1 MFMKTSL
8 TARVGGFGRRSGQV
22 FPAVA
27 LVLSLLP
34 TPSSGDGW
42 SARKCALYQS
52 AFDDALTM
60 RGTDGIGDGFLR
72 RNEDF
77 IRSGCTTQG
86 HVCPQTPEEH
96 ALADM
101 LTLMTMNEGMAST
114 FVPFGCK
121 PLPDA
126 PGAD

>member
-1 MFMKTSL
+1 MFD
-8 TARVGGFGRRSGQV
+8 RSPERA
-22 FPAVA
+22 FPAA
-27 LVLSLLP
+27 AIALSLVASP
-34 TPSSGDGW
+34 AFPDSWTEQ
-42 SARKCALYQS
+42 KCTLYQS
-52 AFDDALTM
+52 AFADALTM
-60 RGTDGIGDGFLR
+60 SGTMGLRDEFIR
-72 RNEDF
+72 RNEEF

-96 ALADM
+96 ALADL